1 MQGFT
6 IAGFIFLGILI
17 GGVGGFIWGTIRERK
32 GMNKKK
38 RKVKESKT
46 DEYANLGAGYGQHA
60 HGIPCSYYFKK

>member
-1 MQGFT
+1 MTPAGFVF
-6 IAGFIFLGILI
+6 IGFLIGAFAGFIA
-17 GGVGGFIWGTIRERK
+17 GTIRERK

-60 HGIPCSYYFKK
+60 HGIPCSYYFFKK